1 MKEKK
6 TGHIKDESAIQKA
19 GAVQRTPCIPEQ
31 IADHQKRV
39 ITCEDTSNDVLSFFF
54 LFLFLDKSQPCS
66 VLALIPLILLLR
78 PL

>member
-1 MKEKK
+1 M
-6 TGHIKDESAIQKA
+6 DESAIQKA

-39 ITCEDTSNDVLSFFF
+39 ITCEDTSNNVLSFFF

>member
-1 MKEKK
+1 M
-6 TGHIKDESAIQKA
+6 DESAIQKA

-31 IADHQKRV
+31 IADHQ
-39 ITCEDTSNDVLSFFF
+39 DTSNDVLSFLF

-66 VLALIPLILLLR
+66 VLARIPLILFLR

>member
-1 MKEKK
+1 M
-6 TGHIKDESAIQKA
+6 DESAIQKA

-31 IADHQKRV
+31 IAKRV
-39 ITCEDTSNDVLSFFF
+39 ITCEDTSNNVLSFFF

>member
-1 MKEKK
+1 M
-6 TGHIKDESAIQKA
+6 DESAIQKA

-31 IADHQKRV
+31 IADPQKSA
-39 ITCEDTSNDVLSFFF
+39 ITFEDTSNDFLNFLF

-66 VLALIPLILLLR
+66 VLARIPLILLLR